1 MQRRWDVLKRDRIA
15 LLVLPAHK
23 LALARIAQTDEIS
36 EAAVVRRLI
45 RAEAQRRHIW
55 LDDNPQSPP
64 APRRIPNPRSPRED
78 R

>member
-1 MQRRWDVLKRDRIA
+1 MKRDRIA

-23 LALARIAQTDEIS
+23 LALARIAQTEEIS

-45 RAEAQRRHIW
+45 RAEAQRRQIW
-55 LDDNPQSPP
+55 LDVSAPQALPQSP
-64 APRRIPNPRSPRED
+64 REE

>member
-23 LALARIAQTDEIS
+23 LALARIAQADEIS

-55 LDDNPQSPP
+55 LDDNAQLATPV
-64 APRRIPNPRSPRED
+64 PRSPRED